1 MSSTQSINQSVI
13 EQLTAME
20 AACAAIR
27 KTLGLAELSV
37 AAPATKGRKAKA
49 KAERSDSEAEGEPK
63 EKKPPS
69 AWIVFSVRV
78 QKQLRAAEEGLDK
91 AEKTKVGT
99 MNQFAG
105 HLWGQKKEWADE
117 EITAAW
123 DGYTPPEVSK
133 QTLEGKS
140 KRSGASSTGSGEAGE
155 PVADEVKDKKPRK
168 PQSEET
174 KAAAA
179 LKRAATKA
187 AKAAKPAAAEAAKA
201 AKPAAAEASEAE
213 AEAEAVEVSPPVA
226 AAPPKAKAKIT
237 PKPKKVDLALDPWS
251 HDGEEYYKNERGDVL
266 STDGEWVGR
275 WNGAAIDTTVPEPED
290 FDKLESRA

>member
-37 AAPATKGRKAKA
+37 AAPAAKGRKSKA

-155 PVADEVKDKKPRK
+155 PVADEVKAPKPRK

-187 AKAAKPAAAEAAKA
+187 AKAAKA
-201 AKPAAAEASEAE
+201 AKPEAPEAAE
-213 AEAEAVEVSPPVA
+213 AEAEAVEVSPPA
-226 AAPPKAKAKIT
+226 AAPLPKAKAKIT

-275 WNGAAIDTTVPEPED
+275 WTGSAIDTSAPEPED

>member
-27 KTLGLAELSV
+27 KTLGLAELAV
-37 AAPATKGRKAKA
+37 AAPAAKGRKSKA

-155 PVADEVKDKKPRK
+155 PVADEVKAPKPRK

-187 AKAAKPAAAEAAKA
+187 AKAAKPEA
-201 AKPAAAEASEAE
+201 PEAAE

>member
-37 AAPATKGRKAKA
+37 AVPAPKARKTKA

-123 DGYTPPEVSK
+123 DDYTPPEVSK

-155 PVADEVKDKKPRK
+155 PVADEVKEKKPRK

-187 AKAAKPAAAEAAKA
+187 AKAAKPEA
-201 AKPAAAEASEAE
+201 PEASGAE
-213 AEAEAVEVSPPVA
+213 AEAEVVEVSPPA
-226 AAPPKAKAKIT
+226 AAAAPPPKAKAKIT

-275 WNGAAIDTTVPEPED
+275 WTGAAIDTTVPEPED

>member
-37 AAPATKGRKAKA
+37 AAPAAKGRKSKA

-155 PVADEVKDKKPRK
+155 PVADEVKAPKPRK

-187 AKAAKPAAAEAAKA
+187 AKAAKPEAT
-201 AKPAAAEASEAE
+201 
-213 AEAEAVEVSPPVA
+213 EAVEVSPPA
-226 AAPPKAKAKIT
+226 AAPLPKAKAKIT

-275 WNGAAIDTTVPEPED
+275 WTGSAIDTSAPEPED

>member
-37 AAPATKGRKAKA
+37 ATPATKARKSKA

-78 QKQLRAAEEGLDK
+78 QKQLRVVEEGLDK

-123 DGYTPPEVSK
+123 DDYTPPEVSK

-155 PVADEVKDKKPRK
+155 PVADEVKEKKPRK

-187 AKAAKPAAAEAAKA
+187 AKAAKPEA
-201 AKPAAAEASEAE
+201 PEASEAE
-213 AEAEAVEVSPPVA
+213 AEAEAVEAPP
-226 AAPPKAKAKIT
+226 AAPPAAPKAKAKIT

-266 STDGEWVGR
+266 SADGEWVGR
-275 WNGAAIDTTVPEPED
+275 WTGSAIDTTVPEPED

>member
-37 AAPATKGRKAKA
+37 AAPAPAKKGRKA

-78 QKQLRAAEEGLDK
+78 QKLLRAAEEGLDK

-155 PVADEVKDKKPRK
+155 PVADEVKAPKPRK

-187 AKAAKPAAAEAAKA
+187 AKAAKPEAPEAA
-201 AKPAAAEASEAE
+201 EAE
-213 AEAEAVEVSPPVA
+213 AEATEAVEVSPPAA

-275 WNGAAIDTTVPEPED
+275 WTGSAIDTSAPEPED

>member
-27 KTLGLAELSV
+27 KTL
-37 AAPATKGRKAKA
+37 GRKAKA

-78 QKQLRAAEEGLDK
+78 QKLLRAAEEGLDK

-105 HLWGQKKEWADE
+105 HLWGQKKEWTDE

-123 DGYTPPEVSK
+123 DDYTPPEVSK

-140 KRSGASSTGSGEAGE
+140 KRSGPSSTGSGEAGE
-155 PVADEVKDKKPRK
+155 PVADEVKETKPRK

-187 AKAAKPAAAEAAKA
+187 AKAAV
-201 AKPAAAEASEAE
+201 ASEAE
-213 AEAEAVEVSPPVA
+213 ATEAVEASPPVA
-226 AAPPKAKAKIT
+226 AAQPKAKAKIT

-251 HDGEEYYKNERGDVL
+251 HEGEEYYKNERGDVL

-275 WNGAAIDTTVPEPED
+275 WNGATIDTSAPEPED
-290 FDKLESRA
+290 FDRLESRT

>member
-155 PVADEVKDKKPRK
+155 PVADEVKAPKPRK

-187 AKAAKPAAAEAAKA
+187 AKAAKPEAPEAA
-201 AKPAAAEASEAE
+201 EAE

-275 WNGAAIDTTVPEPED
+275 WNGAAIDTTVSEPED